1 MTNQLSYEITMDD
14 HEKKDVDYIL
24 KLIENLLPSLQAL
37 IPIDC
42 MLALADCEKI
52 LKHISGKFVRANSES
67 VSGMAI
73 PEGDTLYQAIR
84 SGRSVS
90 AVIPKEIFGF
100 EFNSIS
106 VPIRQKNGK
115 IIGALGLGISIRN
128 RNSLID
134 LAGLVDDLS
143 SHTLVTIQ
151 QLAQSAND
159 LSANQMSLQE
169 LANDINDQI
178 SKTGSIVDFVKSVAS
193 TSNLLALNAS
203 IEAARAGEAGRGFS
217 VVAGEIRKMAVN
229 SSEGL
234 KEIETVLNS
243 IKRQMAQIA
252 EKINAAA
259 LISEEQAAAAESLT
273 EAMAKLNDSSQQL
286 NEAAHSVV
294 G

>member
-1 MTNQLSYEITMDD
+1 MTNQLSYEITMED

-24 KLIENLLPSLQAL
+24 NLLENLLPSLQAL

-52 LKHISGKFVRANSES
+52 LKHISGKFVRVDSES
-67 VSGMAI
+67 VSGMDI
-73 PEGDTLYQAIR
+73 PEEDTLYQAIR

-100 EFNSIS
+100 EFNSTS
-106 VPIRQKNGK
+106 VPIRQRNGK
-115 IIGALGLGISIRN
+115 IIGALGLGISIKN
-128 RNSLID
+128 RNNLID

-159 LSANQMSLQE
+159 LSANQISLQE

-217 VVAGEIRKMAVN
+217 VVAGEIRKMAIN

-234 KEIETVLNS
+234 KEIETILDL
-243 IKRQMAQIA
+243 IKKQMGRIA
-252 EKINAAA
+252 EKINNSAV
-259 LISEEQAAAAESLT
+259 ISKEQAAATESVT
-273 EAMAKLNDSSQQL
+273 QAMTKLNISSQQL
-286 NEAAHSVV
+286 NEASLGVV